1 MELALVFGGVI
12 VSLIVQWMKTAF
24 NGNTAA
30 TMAAVVA
37 MSLVGGIA
45 YTLLTQFG
53 LWESFLGVLT
63 SAGAFYAFIIKNMQ
77 S

>member
-1 MELALVFGGVI
+1 MELALVFGGVV
-12 VSLIVQWMKTAF
+12 VSLIVQMIKSAF
-24 NGNTAA
+24 NGSTTA
-30 TMAAVVA
+30 TMIAVVLI
-37 MSLVGGIA
+37 SLAGGVA